1 MPVSQAREGD
11 VVLFISKDRK
21 RYLVRLTQDG
31 ALHTKH
37 GVIPHGDIIGQPLGR
52 KVLTHLGV
60 PFLVLEP
67 STEDLVLELKR
78 ATQIMFPKDIGY
90 TLVKLGVQSGSRV
103 VEAGTGSGGLT
114 LALARVV
121 GPQGRVY
128 SYESNPQALALARKN
143 LESLGLLDRVEL
155 KERDIAAGFDETDV
169 DALFLD
175 VRHPWEYLAQAR
187 AALKQ
192 GGFFGAIVPTT
203 NQVSQ
208 LLEGLAEFAFAYVQV
223 EELFVREYKTV
234 PGRLRP
240 MDRMVAHTGY
250 LIFARKVESPFGQI
264 VGHGAGKIVWPPE
277 PETPDSEEE

>member
-1 MPVSQAREGD
+1 MSQAREGD

-21 RYLVRLTQDG
+21 RYLVRLAQDG

-37 GVIPHGDIIGQPLGR
+37 GVIPHADIIGQPLGR
-52 KVLTHLGV
+52 KVLTHLGA

-67 STEDLVLELKR
+67 STEDLILELKR
-78 ATQIMFPKDIGY
+78 ATQIMFPKDIAH
-90 TLVKLGVQSGSRV
+90 TLIKLGVQAGSRV

-114 LALARVV
+114 LALARAV
-121 GPQGRVY
+121 GPSGRVY

-155 KERDIAAGFDETDV
+155 KERDIAQGFDETDV

-203 NQVSQ
+203 NQVTQ
-208 LLEGLAEFAFAYVQV
+208 LLEGLAQFAFANVQV

-240 MDRMVAHTGY
+240 MDRMIGHTGY
-250 LIFARKVESPFGQI
+250 LIFARSVESPFGQI
-264 VGHGAGKIVWPPE
+264 VGHGAGKIIWPPDE
-277 PETPDSEEE
+277 FTSADSEEE

>member
-1 MPVSQAREGD
+1 MAEAREGD
-11 VVLFISKDRK
+11 VVLFIAKDRK
-21 RYLVRLTQDG
+21 RYLVRLSQDG

-37 GVIPHGDIIGQPLGR
+37 GVIAHAEVIGRPLGR

-67 STEDLVLELKR
+67 STEDLILELKR

-90 TLVKLGVQSGSRV
+90 TLMKLGVQAGSRV

-114 LALARVV
+114 LALARAV

-155 KERDIAAGFDETDV
+155 KERDIAQGFDETDV

-175 VRHPWEYLAQAR
+175 VRHPWEYLPQAR

-203 NQVSQ
+203 NQVAQ
-208 LLEGLAEFAFAYVQV
+208 LLEGLAQFAFANVQV
-223 EELFVREYKTV
+223 EELLVREYKTL

-240 MDRMVAHTGY
+240 MDRMIAHTGY
-250 LIFARKVESPFGQI
+250 LVFARPVETPFGQVI
-264 VGHGAGKIVWPPE
+264 GHGAGKIVWPPDDSDAA
-277 PETPDSEEE
+277 DSEEE

>member
-1 MPVSQAREGD
+1 MTPAREGD

-21 RYLVRLTQDG
+21 RYLVRLAQDG

-37 GVIPHGDIIGQPLGR
+37 GVISHADIIGQPLGR

-67 STEDLVLELKR
+67 STEDLILELKR
-78 ATQIMFPKDIGY
+78 ATQIMYPKDIAH
-90 TLVKLGVQSGSRV
+90 TLMKLGVQTGSRV

-114 LALARVV
+114 LALARAV

-128 SYESNPQALALARKN
+128 SYESNPQALALAHRN

-155 KERDIAAGFDETDV
+155 KERDIAHGFDEADV

-175 VRHPWEYLAQAR
+175 VRHPWQYLAQAR

-203 NQVSQ
+203 NQIIQ
-208 LLEGLAEFAFAYVQV
+208 LLEGLADFAFANVQV
-223 EELFVREYKTV
+223 EEVLVREYKTV

-240 MDRMVAHTGY
+240 MDRMIAHTGF
-250 LIFARKVESPFGQI
+250 LIFARAVETPFGQVI
-264 VGHGAGKIVWPPE
+264 GHGAGKIIWPPDDWG
-277 PETPDSEEE
+277 TLDTEED